1 MSSKR
6 SFFTAVACA
15 LPLSLAACG
24 SSDNNSDT
32 PPVPEG
38 QHYGYV
44 VSSASIPTSDKQ
56 VTDFGLDLGS
66 KTSSK
71 PDGII
76 DNQLGRA
83 LSFLSGMVDI
93 QGTVTTA
100 IDQGNII
107 LLVDV
112 QTADLMNSNAAGF
125 GVKIGA
131 SPQPPACD
139 SATDT
144 VCRHHLDGHGM
155 FQIAANSPTDEVGG
169 KLVKGAFTG
178 GPGNVAIQIAIGST
192 TPIDLNLVHAR
203 VQATLNADNTITAK
217 IGGLVTQTELVSQ
230 IGPVLQQ
237 TVMGLI
243 TTQCATGGA
252 PPMCGCPTG
261 STAATLL
268 SLNIDADHNCMI
280 TTDEILNFPVVK
292 TELQP
297 DSCSTDSCK
306 TPDALSIGVQVQ
318 AVKAAFPGAM

>member
-1 MSSKR
+1 MSSKH
-6 SFFTAVACA
+6 SFYAAVACA

-24 SSDNNSDT
+24 SSDNGDAVI
-32 PPVPEG
+32 VPEG
-38 QHYGYV
+38 AHYGYV
-44 VSSASIPTSDKQ
+44 ISQASIPTTTKE

-71 PDGII
+71 QDGVV
-76 DNQLGRA
+76 DNQLGQA
-83 LSFLSGMVDI
+83 LSFLSSMVNI

-100 IDQGNII
+100 IDQGDII

-131 SPQPPACD
+131 SPQPPAC
-139 SATDT
+139 SSTTDT

-178 GPGNVAIQIAIGST
+178 GPGNVPLQIAIGST

-203 VQATLNADNTITAK
+203 VQATLNADGTIAAK
-217 IGGLVTQTELVSQ
+217 IGGLVTQTQLVSQ

-243 TTQCATGGA
+243 TTDCTPIG
-252 PPMCGCPTG
+252 PPPGCGCPTN

-268 SLNIDADHNCMI
+268 SLGIDANADCMI
-280 TTDEILNFPVVK
+280 TADEILNFSVVK
-292 TELQP
+292 AELQP
-297 DSCSTDSCK
+297 DSCSMDSCK
-306 TPDALSIGVQVQ
+306 APDSLSIGVQVQ
-318 AVKAAFPGAM
+318 AVKATFPGAM